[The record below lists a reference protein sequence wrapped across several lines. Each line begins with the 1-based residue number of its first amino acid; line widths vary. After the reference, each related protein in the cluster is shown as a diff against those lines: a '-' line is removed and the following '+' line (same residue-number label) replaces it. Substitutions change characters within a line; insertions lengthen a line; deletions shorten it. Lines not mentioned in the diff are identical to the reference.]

1 MSIITKTDNGIIYK
15 LKDELVCIEAYGRDI
30 IRVRITRNST
40 LSDEKWTLL
49 DVEDC
54 SFETEITEGKASVTS
69 GILRSEICDLPWGA
83 YMLSFYKNCSLR
95 ANIPQNLNTPTVKT
109 TVHASSLTQEM
120 TSIFTGLGKSS
131 RKTLIRNTV
140 PLT

>member
-83 YMLSFYKNCSLR
+83 YISALMKR

-109 TVHASSLTQEM
+109 IVHASSLTQEM

>member
-54 SFETEITEGKASVTS
+54 SFETEITGGESLCNKRHSKIGD
-69 GILRSEICDLPWGA
+69 LRPAVG
-83 YMLSFYKNCSLR
+83 
-95 ANIPQNLNTPTVKT
+95 
-109 TVHASSLTQEM
+109 
-120 TSIFTGLGKSS
+120 SIYAFFLQKLQPYSPHS
-131 RKTLIRNTV
+131 
-140 PLT
+140 

>member
-49 DVEDC
+49 DVEDRDYRGESLC
-54 SFETEITEGKASVTS
+54 NKRHSKIGD
-69 GILRSEICDLPWGA
+69 LRPAVG
-83 YMLSFYKNCSLR
+83 
-95 ANIPQNLNTPTVKT
+95 
-109 TVHASSLTQEM
+109 
-120 TSIFTGLGKSS
+120 SIYAFFLQKLQPYSPHS
-131 RKTLIRNTV
+131 
-140 PLT
+140 

>member
-83 YMLSFYKNCSLR
+83 YMLSFTKTAALFSALMKR
-95 ANIPQNLNTPTVKT
+95 ANIPQNLNTSTVKT

-120 TSIFTGLGKSS
+120 TSILRAWARAAGK
-131 RKTLIRNTV
+131 L
-140 PLT
+140 